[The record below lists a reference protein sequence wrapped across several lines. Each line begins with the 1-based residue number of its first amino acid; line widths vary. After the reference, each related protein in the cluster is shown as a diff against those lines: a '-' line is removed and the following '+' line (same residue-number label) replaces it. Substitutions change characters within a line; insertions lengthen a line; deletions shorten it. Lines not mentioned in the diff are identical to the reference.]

1 MSERVRE
8 RMPFDNERSREEGQ
22 EVDVLRKVKKGFR
35 THKATILQ
43 QLDDPATYDRSKK
56 GGVDAPIIDLVQF
69 LNTPKSPFVTSSSC
83 SGRVAIFAG
92 APPLGCEEAMKRETE
107 ERESKRDSIADAMS
121 ALESEISTV
130 DGKESDLMCESESRE
145 ASAALGMNGN
155 GRDESDSDGNGSDTW
170 MKGGEWL
177 YVTHDPLG
185 EEQREEV
192 SNALD
197 RIASDERLKNAM
209 TTFKFE
215 PFIIH
220 VQCLSLS
227 HARALLNCGLNA
239 GFRNSG
245 MVLGSKKLSVAIRS
259 TMHLDV
265 PIGLAGRLLVTRE
278 YVNLLIE
285 MSNEKF
291 KENVKRIGR
300 LEKAVRELYCSAQ

>member
-1 MSERVRE
+1 MSDQQ
-8 RMPFDNERSREEGQ
+8 PFENERSREEGQ
-22 EVDVLRKVKKGFR
+22 EVDVLRKVKKGFGA
-35 THKATILQ
+35 HKRKILQ
-43 QLDDPATYDRSKK
+43 ELDDPATYDRSKK

-92 APPLGCEEAMKRETE
+92 APPPGCEKREPLGSETDTASQSAIESGDRSVTE
-107 ERESKRDSIADAMS
+107 NQTSAKAGDNDGVRDTTEAAVDEKNVMGADNIVS
-121 ALESEISTV
+121 S
-130 DGKESDLMCESESRE
+130 
-145 ASAALGMNGN
+145 
-155 GRDESDSDGNGSDTW
+155 GSDVW
-170 MKGGEWL
+170 LKGGEWL
-177 YVTHDPLG
+177 FVTHDPLG

-192 SNALD
+192 YAALE
-197 RIASDERLKNAM
+197 RIAREEKLETAM

-215 PFIIH
+215 PFIVH

-265 PIGLAGRLLVTRE
+265 PIGLGGKLLVSRD
-278 YVNLLIE
+278 YIDMLIA

-291 KENVKRIGR
+291 QENVRRIGR
-300 LEKAVRELYCSAQ
+300 LEKAVRELYCSNE